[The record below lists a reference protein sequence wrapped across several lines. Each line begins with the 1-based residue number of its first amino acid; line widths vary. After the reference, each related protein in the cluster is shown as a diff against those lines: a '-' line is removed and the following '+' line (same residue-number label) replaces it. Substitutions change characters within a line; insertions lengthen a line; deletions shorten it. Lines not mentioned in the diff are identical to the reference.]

1 MVFRA
6 LPKYIVCQK
15 ITSLKQLLCERDS
28 ISGWRVLLP
37 YSRDCVA
44 YHGPLVRTVESV
56 LGRGEVKMKT
66 VLLASLEALRRECC
80 SPWLPPPHYL
90 HSKEAVMGG
99 PGIFM
104 LLSGPCSSRGTGGA
118 DKASRK
124 QLDRGGRIASLT
136 WCRELYFCQD
146 ERTHWP
152 LNLGG
157 I

>member
-1 MVFRA
+1 
-6 LPKYIVCQK
+6 
-15 ITSLKQLLCERDS
+15 
-28 ISGWRVLLP
+28 
-37 YSRDCVA
+37 
-44 YHGPLVRTVESV
+44 
-56 LGRGEVKMKT
+56 
-66 VLLASLEALRRECC
+66 
-80 SPWLPPPHYL
+80 
-90 HSKEAVMGG
+90 MGG

-118 DKASRK
+118 DKGSRK